1 MYMKTTLHPIPKY
14 HHKINDIDLASA
26 CVSLGIPLIDIEPQ
40 SRTKAFFLFEASHKL
55 DQTTQDFYEGKL
67 RVDPL
72 LFAQHRKYLKTRLFG
87 LQASIKF

>member
-1 MYMKTTLHPIPKY
+1 MNITYNRVSEY

-26 CVSLGIPLIDIEPQ
+26 CLCLGLPMIDIEPQ

-55 DQTTQDFYEGKL
+55 DQITQDFYDGKL
-67 RVDPL
+67 KVDPL

-87 LQASIKF
+87 LQASIKY